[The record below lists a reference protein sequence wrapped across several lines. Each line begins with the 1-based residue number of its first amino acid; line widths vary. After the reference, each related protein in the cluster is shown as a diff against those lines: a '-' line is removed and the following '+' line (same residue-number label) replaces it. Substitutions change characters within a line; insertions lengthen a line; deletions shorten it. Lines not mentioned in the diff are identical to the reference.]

1 MTAPCPALGFV
12 VVMEPVAGLSAAE
25 HDALRRAWSELLG
38 ARGLVARGSL
48 PAERRVVEVE
58 SEASQV
64 TEVDRAAVKAW
75 LASRRELRDWSVG
88 DLEDMRA
95 RAGT

>member
-25 HDALRRAWSELLG
+25 HDALRRAWRELLD

-48 PAERRVVEVE
+48 PAARRVVEVE
-58 SEASQV
+58 SESSQA
-64 TEVDRAAVKAW
+64 TEIDRDAVKAW
-75 LASRRELRDWSVG
+75 LASRRELRDWSLG
-88 DLEDMRA
+88 DLEDLRA